1 MRRRLRIALGIA
13 GACVLSLA
21 LLVVA
26 VPAVSEAFPSDA
38 LVEAVGS
45 DYVLAAAVGVVAI
58 LFVVA
63 VVARR
68 GLDGVDQATMPNPE
82 TVQHAA
88 YPGVRFDRTVTE
100 RLHLLPHRPTE
111 EEKRLRARIRRA
123 AEREV
128 MRRENVSQER
138 ASEMIESGEWTDDDA
153 AATFL
158 SNARR
163 PWIGARLR
171 ALVSRRSWFQTGAR
185 RAADEVC
192 RLGGVE
198 PGTGT
203 GGENSESAVS
213 TASAAG
219 TAGGER

>member
-1 MRRRLRIALGIA
+1 MRRRLRIALGAA
-13 GACVLSLA
+13 GVCVLALA

-45 DYVLAAAVGVVAI
+45 DYVLAAAVGVVAA
-58 LFVVA
+58 LLVVA
-63 VVARR
+63 VVALR
-68 GLDGVDQATMPNPE
+68 GLDGIDQATMPNPE

-111 EEKRLRARIRRA
+111 EDERLRARIRRA
-123 AEREV
+123 AERAV
-128 MRRENVSQER
+128 MRRENVSRDR
-138 ASEMIESGEWTDDDA
+138 ANELVESGEWTDDDL

-158 SNARR
+158 SDGER
-163 PWIGARLR
+163 PWIGTRLR
-171 ALVSRRSWFQTGAR
+171 ALVSRRSWFQIGAR

-192 RLGGVE
+192 RLEGVE
-198 PGTGT
+198 PGTANRV
-203 GGENSESAVS
+203 ENRESA
-213 TASAAG
+213 AGAAGATG
-219 TAGGER
+219 TAGGAR